1 LRSTVLTRIAAITTA
16 TALVMGGF
24 FTDTAS
30 ARATGPELVV
40 SAAFERPSY
49 DSAEPVAATITVRNT
64 GDLAATGV
72 TADVVRG
79 VSNFRPAPVD

>member
-1 LRSTVLTRIAAITTA
+1 MRSTVLTRIAAITTA

-24 FTDTAS
+24 FTGTAS

-79 VSNFRPAPVD
+79 VSNFRPAPVA